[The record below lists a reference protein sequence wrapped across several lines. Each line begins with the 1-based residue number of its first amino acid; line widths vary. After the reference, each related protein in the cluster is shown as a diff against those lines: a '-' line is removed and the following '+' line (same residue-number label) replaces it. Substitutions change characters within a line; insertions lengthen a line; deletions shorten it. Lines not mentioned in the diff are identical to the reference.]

1 VEVTSVRINHNLSA
15 LNTYRQ
21 LANNQ
26 GVKSKVTERLSS
38 GLRIN
43 RAGDDA
49 AGLAVSEKMRG
60 QIRGLHQAARN
71 VQDAISLIQTAE
83 GALQEVHAI
92 LGRMRELAVQAANG
106 TYSAADRGQIQVE
119 INQLT
124 GEINRIAYTT
134 TFNTMNLFTGASGS
148 TAETAAVISG
158 SSAESN
164 FTIQEVA
171 RSSVTGN
178 SAILQAENWFRGH
191 GQIWKGNKAVPE
203 TITVSLSNNNFS
215 FYITG
220 PNGSSDNWFTML
232 PRTMH
237 RSVLSNNIQD
247 NLNDSFGYYGGDFTA
262 GYDENGY
269 FYIRNNNP
277 DPNVHF
283 EIVNPVSNNGLVH
296 FTRAGQAGEFT
307 VTPHLLPS
315 DEITIELDGIA
326 TVVKLNN
333 VLNSNGGIYN
343 FTDASHV
350 STFLS
355 AFNADLAAVFGAGK
369 VTASLNGSNQLVLN
383 AEGAGS
389 IRVTGGASK
398 ALEFLGLQSATE
410 TGSGSNHE
418 FGITVDGESVTVTLS
433 EGTYTGAQLA
443 AALETAINAATTTAA
458 DISVTYD
465 NGNFIFR
472 SGTEGSGSTLSIHTG
487 ALASLMGVAGASATG
502 SDPAAVGNNGEF
514 VFQTGDI
521 AEQSY
526 SLVIHDMRAM
536 ALGLSV
542 DQAGATKTIT
552 GLDGNTVTVYY
563 TSVAGGAVGMD
574 GEYALDIAESGRAA
588 AAIAA
593 IDLATDAVSRER
605 AMLGAA
611 QNRLEHTL
619 QSLSHSAE
627 NLQAAESGIRDA
639 DMARKMTELARLTI
653 VTEVSQVMMT
663 QANAMTQSV
672 VQLLA

>member
-1 VEVTSVRINHNLSA
+1 MRINHNLSA

-26 GVKSKVTERLSS
+26 SVKSKVTERLSS

-134 TFNTMNLFTGASGS
+134 TFNTMNLLTGASGS

-191 GQIWKGNKAVPE
+191 GQIWKGNKVVPE
-203 TITVSLSNNNFS
+203 TITVFPSNRNFS

-220 PNGSSDNWFTML
+220 PNGSSDNWFTMYTG
-232 PRTMH
+232 TMP
-237 RSVLSNNIQD
+237 RSVLSYNIQD

-269 FYIRNNNP
+269 FYICNNNP
-277 DPNVHF
+277 DLNVRF
-283 EIVNPVSNNGLVH
+283 SVLDPSTSSGLVH

>member
-1 VEVTSVRINHNLSA
+1 MRINHNLSA

>member
-1 VEVTSVRINHNLSA
+1 VRINHNLSA

>member
-1 VEVTSVRINHNLSA
+1 
-15 LNTYRQ
+15 
-21 LANNQ
+21 
-26 GVKSKVTERLSS
+26 
-38 GLRIN
+38 
-43 RAGDDA
+43 
-49 AGLAVSEKMRG
+49 
-60 QIRGLHQAARN
+60 
-71 VQDAISLIQTAE
+71 
-83 GALQEVHAI
+83 LQEVHAI

>member
-1 VEVTSVRINHNLSA
+1 MYT
-15 LNTYRQ
+15 
-21 LANNQ
+21 
-26 GVKSKVTERLSS
+26 
-38 GLRIN
+38 
-43 RAGDDA
+43 
-49 AGLAVSEKMRG
+49 
-60 QIRGLHQAARN
+60 
-71 VQDAISLIQTAE
+71 
-83 GALQEVHAI
+83 
-92 LGRMRELAVQAANG
+92 G
-106 TYSAADRGQIQVE
+106 T
-119 INQLT
+119 
-124 GEINRIAYTT
+124 
-134 TFNTMNLFTGASGS
+134 M
-148 TAETAAVISG
+148 
-158 SSAESN
+158 
-164 FTIQEVA
+164 
-171 RSSVTGN
+171 
-178 SAILQAENWFRGH
+178 
-191 GQIWKGNKAVPE
+191 P
-203 TITVSLSNNNFS
+203 
-215 FYITG
+215 
-220 PNGSSDNWFTML
+220 
-232 PRTMH
+232 
-237 RSVLSNNIQD
+237 RSVLSYNIQD

-277 DPNVHF
+277 DLNVRF
-283 EIVNPVSNNGLVH
+283 SVLDPSTSSGLVH
-296 FTRAGQAGEFT
+296 FTWAGQAWEFT

-343 FTDASHV
+343 FTNASHV

-383 AEGAGS
+383 AEGAVS

>member
-1 VEVTSVRINHNLSA
+1 
-15 LNTYRQ
+15 
-21 LANNQ
+21 
-26 GVKSKVTERLSS
+26 
-38 GLRIN
+38 
-43 RAGDDA
+43 
-49 AGLAVSEKMRG
+49 
-60 QIRGLHQAARN
+60 
-71 VQDAISLIQTAE
+71 
-83 GALQEVHAI
+83 
-92 LGRMRELAVQAANG
+92 
-106 TYSAADRGQIQVE
+106 
-119 INQLT
+119 
-124 GEINRIAYTT
+124 
-134 TFNTMNLFTGASGS
+134 
-148 TAETAAVISG
+148 
-158 SSAESN
+158 
-164 FTIQEVA
+164 
-171 RSSVTGN
+171 
-178 SAILQAENWFRGH
+178 
-191 GQIWKGNKAVPE
+191 
-203 TITVSLSNNNFS
+203 
-215 FYITG
+215 
-220 PNGSSDNWFTML
+220 
-232 PRTMH
+232 
-237 RSVLSNNIQD
+237 
-247 NLNDSFGYYGGDFTA
+247 
-262 GYDENGY
+262 
-269 FYIRNNNP
+269 
-277 DPNVHF
+277 
-283 EIVNPVSNNGLVH
+283 
-296 FTRAGQAGEFT
+296 
-307 VTPHLLPS
+307 
-315 DEITIELDGIA
+315 
-326 TVVKLNN
+326 
-333 VLNSNGGIYN
+333 
-343 FTDASHV
+343 
-350 STFLS
+350 
-355 AFNADLAAVFGAGK
+355 
-369 VTASLNGSNQLVLN
+369 LVLN

-443 AALETAINAATTTAA
+443 AALETAITAATTTAA

-588 AAIAA
+588 AIAA